1 MVAVF
6 DVNTNLAQSLSA
18 EANRLADVYTWS
30 RYMAQYPIRQKLARK
45 MKPNF
50 TSASPNADQD
60 DFLSLEIQLVDG
72 PHDPDLPPPL
82 GGPVVELLATIDQPA
97 CSGNIEDVLRQL
109 ARVAS
114 QVVQSADISDVVDI
128 IAIISQQTRFL
139 SRRLNRVQAVQSRSS
154 QRRVDAVQLGWARSA
169 DVLWILDTLHKPKIT
184 RHKLR
189 HWADRGLVESR
200 LDESGAR
207 FYSVL
212 SVINY
217 LDSQN

>member
-6 DVNTNLAQSLSA
+6 DVETNLAHSLHK
-18 EANRLADVYTWS
+18 EANDLADIYIWS
-30 RYMAQYPIRQKLARK
+30 RYMVQYPIRQKLARK

-50 TSASPNADQD
+50 TSMSPNADQD

-97 CSGNIEDVLRQL
+97 RSGNIDDLLRQL
-109 ARVAS
+109 AGVA
-114 QVVQSADISDVVDI
+114 QLVVQAADISDVIDV
-128 IAIISQQTRFL
+128 IAIISQQARFL
-139 SRRLNRVQAVQSRSS
+139 TRRLNRMQSVQSRSG
-154 QRRVDAVQLGWARSA
+154 QRRVNAIQAGWARSA

-212 SVINY
+212 SVISY
-217 LDSQN
+217 LDSHD